1 MTPPAGGVIPPL
13 GGDVQGNIQTNSLIR
28 LKGFEVRSRQP
39 PPGLPTYQE
48 GDVLTFRSGAWVP
61 ESSGGGL
68 PQPDP
73 SLVPPEQPHPV
84 IVAAGIVM
92 EGRGRVPIYNGLNLR
107 VVGAGLVTVGFT
119 GYRAPDDTFQYI
131 VKALPVFNAEL
142 KTGAVVVM
150 FDSFLRSDDLGF
162 RLRVMNNGVPM
173 EAEPLKLL
181 ELMIEV
187 SRYEMASKI
196 EVK

>member
-1 MTPPAGGVIPPL
+1 VGRP
-13 GGDVQGNIQTNSLIR
+13 GGDVQGNIQTNSVIR

-61 ESSGGGL
+61 ESKDTGFPL
-68 PQPDP
+68 PDT
-73 SLVPPEQPHPV
+73 SFVPPDQPPYA

-92 EGRGRVPIYNGLNLR
+92 EGSSRGPVYNGLNLR
-107 VVGAGLVTVGFT
+107 VVGVGLVTVGFT

-142 KTGAVVVM
+142 KMGAVVVM

-162 RLRVMNNGVPM
+162 RLRVMNNGEPM
-173 EAEPLKLL
+173 EAELLKLL

-196 EVK
+196 EE